1 VRLTADDLDTLID
14 LCRLEA
20 SNTSSEDDQSV
31 AIDLG
36 HKLQEMRDGP
46 DPLAD
51 IHNIAFDM
59 LHSEPDRGD
68 DHAALMKILELSKP

>member
-20 SNTSSEDDQSV
+20 SSTSSEEEQSV

-36 HKLQEMRDGP
+36 NKLRELRDGP

-51 IHNIAFDM
+51 IHA
-59 LHSEPDRGD
+59 LVSE
-68 DHAALMKILELSKP
+68 ALTTTGFHYDALRRIQDLSKP